1 VVHWHWPVQLE
12 AAVKAKVAQ
21 LVGCFTYPRASSAK
35 RALAADFYR
44 GLARQYREH
53 VAGRSDE

>member
-1 VVHWHWPVQLE
+1 VVHGHWPAQLK

-21 LVGCFTYPRASSAK
+21 LVGCFTDPRASSAE

-53 VAGRSDE
+53 LAGNSDE